1 MHVTDQVRTDLS
13 TLLTS
18 IRRHL
23 HMHPELGLEEH
34 ETSAFIR
41 SSLEQHGLQ
50 TIGPIGE
57 TGQFVDIE
65 GSLPGPTVAYR
76 ADIDALPIQDA
87 KNTAYQSVN
96 KCVAHLCGHD
106 AHTAIAIGVALL
118 LDSCREQIR
127 GRVRVFFQPNEEGSP
142 SGATLMIRD
151 GVLEDVTAVYAC
163 HVDPSIEVGRYGL
176 LIGPATAAADRL
188 RVRIATSS
196 TGHSARPHES
206 VDTVWAAV
214 QVANALYQVPS
225 RVTDAR
231 NASVLTLCR
240 FDAGDAYNVIPAEVE
255 FGGTLRTTDR
265 RERKLLHRR
274 IRETAE
280 YAAAIAGAAAH
291 VTFDQGV
298 PAVVNDDRMIDNVAA
313 SIEALYGSAAVYM
326 IPLPSMGGE
335 DFAHYIEKV
344 PGALVRIGTRSS
356 DETAFPLHH
365 ACFDI
370 DETALAP
377 AARLMANVLIRHL
390 EEAVI

>member
-1 MHVTDQVRTDLS
+1 
-13 TLLTS
+13 
-18 IRRHL
+18 
-23 HMHPELGLEEH
+23 MHPELGLEEY
-34 ETSAFIR
+34 ETAAFIR
-41 SSLEQHGLQ
+41 STLEQHGMAPV
-50 TIGPIGE
+50 GPLGG

-65 GSLPGPTVAYR
+65 GALPGPMVAYR
-76 ADIDALPIQDA
+76 ADIDALPTQDA
-87 KNTAYQSVN
+87 KNVGYRSLN

-118 LDSCREQIR
+118 LDSARDRIR
-127 GRVRVFFQPNEEGSP
+127 GKVRVFFQPNEEGSP

-151 GVLEDVTAVYAC
+151 NVLDGVSAVYAC
-163 HVDPSIEVGRYGL
+163 HVDPSLEIGRYGL
-176 LIGPATAAADRL
+176 LTGPATAAADRV
-188 RVRIATSS
+188 RVRVATSS
-196 TGHSARPHES
+196 TGHSARPHEA

-240 FDAGDAYNVIPAEVE
+240 FEGGDAYNVIPSEVE

-265 RERKLLHRR
+265 RERKLLHRK

-280 YAAAIAGAAAH
+280 FAAAIAGAAAH

-298 PAVVNDDRMIDNVAA
+298 PAVVNDDRMIDNVAGA
-313 SIEALYGSAAVYM
+313 VEELYGSAAVYM

-344 PGALVRIGTRSS
+344 PGALVRVGTRSS

-370 DETALAP
+370 DEQALAP

-390 EEAVI
+390 DKAVI

>member
-1 MHVTDQVRTDLS
+1 MPVSDHVRTDLS

-34 ETSAFIR
+34 ETSEFIR
-41 SSLEQHGLQ
+41 STLEQHGLEVA
-50 TIGPIGE
+50 GPIAE
-57 TGQFVDIE
+57 TGLFVDIE
-65 GSLPGPTVAYR
+65 GALPGNTVAFR

-87 KNTAYQSVN
+87 KQVPYRSKNA
-96 KCVAHLCGHD
+96 CVAHLCGHD
-106 AHTAIAIGVALL
+106 AHTAIGIGVALL
-118 LDSCREQIR
+118 LAERRDEIR

-151 GVLEDVTAVYAC
+151 GVLDGVRSVYAC
-163 HVDPSIEVGRYGL
+163 HVDPSIDVGRYGL
-176 LIGPATAAADRL
+176 LIGPATAAADRV

-196 TGHSARPHES
+196 TGHSARPHEAI
-206 VDTVWAAV
+206 DTVWAAI
-214 QVANALYQVPS
+214 QVANALYQLPS

-240 FDAGDAYNVIPAEVE
+240 FEGGDAYNVIPSEVE

-265 RERKLLHRR
+265 RDRKLLQRK

-298 PAVVNDDRMIDNVAA
+298 PAVLNDDRLIDNV
-313 SIEALYGSAAVYM
+313 STCIDALFGSAAVYM

-335 DFAHYIEKV
+335 DFAHYVEHV
-344 PGALVRIGTRSS
+344 PGALVRVGVRSS
-356 DETAFPLHH
+356 EQTGSPLHH

-370 DETALAP
+370 DEEALAP
-377 AARLMANVLIRHL
+377 AARLMAEVLVQHL
-390 EEAVI
+390 AESIL